1 MANQEFRREA
11 ATLAVSGGTPT
22 TLWTAGGFDTIIG
35 IRLANKTAVAQTADV
50 FISVGGS
57 TTVYIAKSLSI
68 SPGASVELIQ
78 GGAKIVMENLDVL
91 KAEASL
97 ASSIDAYVSG
107 VDGISD

>member
-1 MANQEFRREA
+1 MADQEFRREA
-11 ATLAVSGGTPT
+11 STLAVSGGTPT

-50 FISVGGS
+50 WISVGGS
-57 TTVYIAKSLSI
+57 TTVYLAKTLSI

-78 GGAKIVMENLDVL
+78 GGAKIVMESLDVL

-107 VDGISD
+107 VDGISE

>member
-1 MANQEFRREA
+1 MASQEFRREA

-22 TLWTAGGFDTIIG
+22 TLWTANGFDTIIG

-78 GGAKIVMENLDVL
+78 GGAKIVMENLDIL